1 MSALMMAA
9 AFLLAGCEKESENTV
24 DNQPVAVH
32 ITSVIEGMATRAAGT
47 TWAANDAIGVTGISE
62 NVKYKNIK
70 FVTTAGNGVFT
81 PDGGEANALYITDK
95 NPMEFTAYY
104 PYTGTNGTPA
114 GEIQVFTD
122 DQSPAAQ
129 AKYDFLFA
137 RATGSSTNP
146 DVKFQFKHCMSRLVL
161 NFLPSEGVASLDDLT
176 YSLKSFYTEGTF
188 HTGTGEAE
196 AATTALQKEISG
208 TVSYNQ
214 NGMSSSL
221 ILLPQQTMQVNIT
234 VTMRGTDYTAAFD
247 LPENPANGN
256 VRELLAGHSYTYNV
270 KINNTAINISP
281 ATIKNWD
288 NGGGKDIDLD

>member
-24 DNQPVAVH
+24 DNQPVAVR

-47 TWAANDAIGVTGISE
+47 TWATNDAIGVTGISE
-62 NVKYKNIK
+62 NVEYKNIK
-70 FVTTAGNGVFT
+70 FVTTAGNGIFT

-104 PYTGTNGTPA
+104 PYTGSNGTSA

-137 RATGSSTNP
+137 RVTGSSTNP

-161 NFLPSEGVASLDDLT
+161 NFLPGEGVASLDDLT

-188 HTGTGEAE
+188 DTGTGEAE

-281 ATIKNWD
+281 ATIENWD
-288 NGGGKDIDLD
+288 NGGGKDIDLN